1 MTKTSDWNK
10 DMVEYK
16 QKNNQ
21 VSGCEGGAMKKW
33 FPHSIPIIGKRT
45 SMHASV
51 HFCTP
56 CTFEAFRR
64 AAIRENFFL
73 VGYEPKQ
80 KSRGIGTNW
89 STCLLK
95 YRLLLSHL
103 YSCQPTFMIFQFSF
117 IWTLISFIHYLFIF
131 RTFEK
136 TFVLTR
142 RMKES
147 VINRT

>member
-1 MTKTSDWNK
+1 MTKTSEWNK
-10 DMVEYK
+10 GMVEYK

-21 VSGCEGGAMKKW
+21 VWGCEGAAMKKMVSTLYSNHW
-33 FPHSIPIIGKRT
+33 KTHL
-45 SMHASV
+45 HACVCSLLYSLY
-51 HFCTP
+51 
-56 CTFEAFRR
+56 
-64 AAIRENFFL
+64 IRSFQKSCNPRKLFL

-80 KSRGIGTNW
+80 KNRGIGTNL
-89 STCLLK
+89 STCFLK
-95 YRLLLSHL
+95 YHLLLSHL

-142 RMKES
+142 RMKQS